1 MKNTDLFGEHITQAY
16 ASLIKQV
23 VQLKY
28 PNFYFERG
36 VIMYDYDNET
46 YVYLGY
52 TETEM
57 QILKEAAIAV
67 QRN

>member
-1 MKNTDLFGEHITQAY
+1 MKHEEIVGLHVTQAY
-16 ASLIKQV
+16 TSLIKNE

-36 VIMYDYDNET
+36 VIMYDYDHET

-52 TETEM
+52 SVEE
-57 QILKEAAIAV
+57 QKILNEIAKSLL
-67 QRN
+67 RN